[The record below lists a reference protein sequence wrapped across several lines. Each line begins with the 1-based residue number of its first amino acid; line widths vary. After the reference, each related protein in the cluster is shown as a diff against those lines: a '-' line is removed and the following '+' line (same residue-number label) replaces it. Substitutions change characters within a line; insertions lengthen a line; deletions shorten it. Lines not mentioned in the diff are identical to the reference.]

1 MTTPPYP
8 PPPNPQPPYGPRPG
22 YPPYPPRTSNAN
34 AIILTVV
41 GVFVLCG
48 LGGCLAVVAGSD
60 SEDKVAATFTTA
72 APAAPAAPGA
82 SAPEPEND
90 VAAAGSA
97 VRDGKFEFT
106 VTAIDPPVKVVGD
119 NPYLQKTAQGQYILV
134 HLTVTNIGNKAQSY
148 WANNQKLIDDQGR
161 EFENDTMAGINVN
174 EGTAMTSDINPG
186 NSVQVVVVFDVPA
199 GTTPAALELH
209 DSAFSG
215 GAKVA
220 LR

>member
-8 PPPNPQPPYGPRPG
+8 PPPNPPYGQRPG
-22 YPPYPPRTSNAN
+22 YPPYPPRKSNTN
-34 AIILTVV
+34 VIILVVV

-48 LGGCLAVVAGSD
+48 LGGCLAIVAGSD
-60 SEDKVAATFTTA
+60 TEDKVAATFTTA
-72 APAAPAAPGA
+72 APTAPGAPAA
-82 SAPEPEND
+82 APEDD

-174 EGTAMTSDINPG
+174 EDTAMTSDINPG

>member
-8 PPPNPQPPYGPRPG
+8 PPPNPPYGQRPG
-22 YPPYPPRTSNAN
+22 YPPYPPRKSNTN
-34 AIILTVV
+34 VIILVVV

-48 LGGCLAVVAGSD
+48 LGGCLAIVAGSD
-60 SEDKVAATFTTA
+60 TEDKVAATFTTA
-72 APAAPAAPGA
+72 APAAPGAPAAAP
-82 SAPEPEND
+82 EDD

-174 EGTAMTSDINPG
+174 EDTAMTSDINPG